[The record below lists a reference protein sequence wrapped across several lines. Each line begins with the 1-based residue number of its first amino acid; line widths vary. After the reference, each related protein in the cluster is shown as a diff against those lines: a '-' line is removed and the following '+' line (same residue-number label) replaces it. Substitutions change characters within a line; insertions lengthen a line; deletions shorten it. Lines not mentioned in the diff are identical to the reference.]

1 MVTSEFSSP
10 GDGNA
15 VLAASIEQAA
25 GRTLEVKGRRKSGET
40 FALEASIS
48 CWNHTEAL
56 HYGLVL
62 RDISVRKREEER
74 IRFLAEHDVLTGLA
88 NRLKINDEL
97 ARALDK
103 AKAAHHEVAVILLG
117 LDRFKDIN
125 DALGQDRGDNV
136 ICAIAERLR
145 DQLAPVGFVARISG
159 DEFAVVLPLS
169 ERAGSDYDSIDSVA
183 DEFAEVCVNLGDRL
197 LTVELSLG
205 SAIFPRDGESSN
217 ELMANAS
224 LALQDAKLRHRGA
237 HVPYRSE
244 LRSKIE
250 ASRRLEKDLMRA
262 FAESEFELFYQPQ
275 VDLTTERVVGAEAL
289 IRWHHPERGLV
300 SPAEFLPVLDTMP
313 LSHPVGCWVINA
325 ACKQAG
331 EWHRA
336 GHDIRIGINLA
347 PSLFHTHDLPSIMAS
362 ALNAATV
369 PPSLIELEVTEGIIL
384 EDNEETAAILREIR
398 QAGVAIAFDDFGTGH
413 ASLTHLK
420 RFPLTRLKID
430 QSFVRDLTRHQ
441 DDGAIVSTL
450 IGLGKLLN
458 LHVTAEGIEDRE
470 TADALVLMGCGEG
483 QGYHFGRPVPARE
496 FARKYLLASNSEL
509 QPAVA
514 SDEMNSAA

>member
-1 MVTSEFSSP
+1 
-10 GDGNA
+10 
-15 VLAASIEQAA
+15 
-25 GRTLEVKGRRKSGET
+25 
-40 FALEASIS
+40 
-48 CWNHTEAL
+48 
-56 HYGLVL
+56 
-62 RDISVRKREEER
+62 
-74 IRFLAEHDVLTGLA
+74 
-88 NRLKINDEL
+88 
-97 ARALDK
+97 
-103 AKAAHHEVAVILLG
+103 
-117 LDRFKDIN
+117 
-125 DALGQDRGDNV
+125 
-136 ICAIAERLR
+136 
-145 DQLAPVGFVARISG
+145 
-159 DEFAVVLPLS
+159 
-169 ERAGSDYDSIDSVA
+169 
-183 DEFAEVCVNLGDRL
+183 
-197 LTVELSLG
+197 
-205 SAIFPRDGESSN
+205 
-217 ELMANAS
+217 
-224 LALQDAKLRHRGA
+224 
-237 HVPYRSE
+237 
-244 LRSKIE
+244 
-250 ASRRLEKDLMRA
+250 MRA

-313 LSHPVGCWVINA
+313 LSHPIGCWVINA

-336 GHDIRIGINLA
+336 GHDIRLGINLA
-347 PSLFHTHDLPSIMAS
+347 PSLFHTRELPSIIAS
-362 ALNAATV
+362 ALNAAAV
-369 PPSLIELEVTEGIIL
+369 PASLIELEVTEGIIL

-470 TADALVLMGCGEG
+470 TADALILMGCGEG

-496 FARKYLLASNSEL
+496 FARKHLLASGSER
-509 QPAVA
+509 QTMAA
-514 SDEMNSAA
+514 SNQIISAA